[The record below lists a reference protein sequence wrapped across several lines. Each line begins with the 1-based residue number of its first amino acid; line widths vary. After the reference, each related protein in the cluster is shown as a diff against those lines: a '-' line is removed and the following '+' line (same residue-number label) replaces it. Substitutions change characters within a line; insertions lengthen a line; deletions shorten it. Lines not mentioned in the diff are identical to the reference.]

1 MSQDPKNEEFF
12 DATVDEVSQQQDDTP
27 KSILEAKKRAEH
39 EAKML
44 ATIADD
50 FTSNKKQTF
59 RRTVIMSVGSVVF
72 LLILAI
78 IFFVFLKWYGA
89 GVGVAI
95 LALIT
100 SQVWL
105 HFFKKWDKRDSEYYD
120 LDYEALGVEDDFLES
135 DNDKIIKSSTASIT
149 QEEAENAEEK
159 EKEEETKKGN

>member
-1 MSQDPKNEEFF
+1 
-12 DATVDEVSQQQDDTP
+12 
-27 KSILEAKKRAEH
+27 
-39 EAKML
+39 
-44 ATIADD
+44 
-50 FTSNKKQTF
+50 
-59 RRTVIMSVGSVVF
+59 MSVGSVVF